1 MQDLNV
7 FLDEPLNPPDFDQNP
22 TLFNIELQCF
32 ERTDIDLEAYSGEEI
47 TQ

>member
-22 TLFNIELQCF
+22 TLFNIELRCF
-32 ERTDIDLEAYSGEEI
+32 ERVLTSISKP
-47 TQ
+47 TQWGR